1 MRLFSSIVL
10 VLLLAIQLKG
20 ASNGQDSLPSE
31 NTGVTVS
38 LNAGLCDKYLWRGI
52 TYNTGLVFQPEVSLS
67 YKDFSLTSWS
77 NFGITDAD
85 DVNYNEIDFTLGY
98 YHSFNSFDIEGS
110 LSYYYYLNQDFTPT
124 IEFNAGIYYPLG
136 DFTLFARS
144 SYDFLACSGAMFGEI
159 GFDYEKELSDKFTVF
174 GTLLTGFGSKIFNEY
189 YITVDK
195 SALNLAGGKVGL
207 TYSPFSN
214 FFIDA
219 DFLLNINLDKEI
231 INALGKS
238 SNLIEIIIR
247 KEF

>member
-159 GFDYEKELSDKFTVF
+159 GFDYEKELSDKF
-174 GTLLTGFGSKIFNEY
+174 
-189 YITVDK
+189 VDK